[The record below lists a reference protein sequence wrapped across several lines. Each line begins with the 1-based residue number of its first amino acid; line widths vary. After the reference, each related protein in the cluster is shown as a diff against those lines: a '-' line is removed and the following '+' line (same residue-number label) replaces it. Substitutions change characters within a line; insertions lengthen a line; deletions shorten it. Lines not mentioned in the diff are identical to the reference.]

1 MYQGLS
7 GQSIAFNEHG
17 IAPRDS
23 ALGKRAGADDERKRN
38 ARAAK
43 ATRRARRAAP
53 PKGPRQPA
61 PRARRER
68 TVLRALRVQIRK
80 AMSRGET
87 NVFAKLATKFE
98 LLMAQRSQRLQ
109 AAEQ

>member
-23 ALGKRAGADDERKRN
+23 ALGKRPGADAERKRN
-38 ARAAK
+38 AHAAK
-43 ATRRARRAAP
+43 VARRKLRANP

-61 PRARRER
+61 PRPRRER
-68 TVLRALRVQIRK
+68 TVLRDLRLQVRK
-80 AMSRGET
+80 AMHRGDT
-87 NVFAKLATKFE
+87 HAFGKLATKFE

-109 AAEQ
+109 ASK